1 MSFRSLSWVFVFAA
15 GMADGAAGTSAMP
28 EYQTKV
34 NAGLVNAANSVLQN
48 LLGSSAASIRGFNP
62 QPDPPRVMIHVN
74 GETLI
79 GTDVIVF
86 LPPGPIRSSCQ
97 NVAKLSVGNGVVTL
111 TRDANAGLELE
122 TEDLNLGAWPPGPTC
137 PAADVVPVP

>member
-1 MSFRSLSWVFVFAA
+1 MRYRSLSWVFVFVA
-15 GMADGAAGTSAMP
+15 GIAVGAAATSAMP

-34 NAGLVNAANSVLQN
+34 NTGLVNAANSVLQN

-79 GTDVIVF
+79 GTDLIVF
-86 LPPGPIRSSCQ
+86 WPPGPTRSSCQ
-97 NVAKLSVGNGVVTL
+97 NVAKVSVGSGVVTL
-111 TRDANAGLELE
+111 TRDINAGLELA
-122 TEDLNLGAWPPGPTC
+122 TEDLGALPPGPVC
-137 PAADVVPVP
+137 PAADVLPVP